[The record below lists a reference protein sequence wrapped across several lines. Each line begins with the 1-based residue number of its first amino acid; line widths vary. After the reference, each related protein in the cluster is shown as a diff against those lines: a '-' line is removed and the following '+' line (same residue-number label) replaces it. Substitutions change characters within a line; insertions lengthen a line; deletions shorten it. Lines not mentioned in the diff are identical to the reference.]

1 MSQLEATRRYFNR
14 AEATQRRSEY
24 NPYVDLHRELG
35 FPAIPAEHAPTL
47 RDAWATEFGGPLPLH
62 LEIGSGNGFFLSG
75 MAARHPEQ
83 AWVGVELRYKRVVLC
98 ARKILG
104 LELQNARIVRFDA
117 WCLSEL
123 FAPGSLSGLY
133 VNHPDPWPKERDA
146 KKRLLGSHFVGW
158 AAEALAPGASFR
170 LKTDFQPNVELLLES
185 ASCLPFD
192 VVGQTSDIRAT
203 GAPWGEDDVITNY
216 QRKFY
221 LKGLPVH
228 GLWLKRR

>member
-1 MSQLEATRRYFNR
+1 MSQLDATRRYFNR
-14 AEATQRRSEY
+14 AEATERRTEY
-24 NPYVDLHRELG
+24 NPYVELHREIG
-35 FPAIPAEHAPTL
+35 FPAIPADQAPTL
-47 RDAWATEFGGPLPLH
+47 RDTWPEVFGGVMPLH
-62 LEIGSGNGFFLSG
+62 LEVGSGNGFFLAG
-75 MAARHPEQ
+75 MAARHPEA

-104 LELQNARIVRFDA
+104 MNLTNARIVRYDA

-146 KKRLLGSHFVGW
+146 KKRLLGAHFVTW
-158 AAEALAPGASFR
+158 AASALAPGASFR

-185 ASCLPFD
+185 AAPLPFD
-192 VVGQTSDIRAT
+192 VLGRTSDIRAE
-203 GAPWGEDDVITNY
+203 GAPWGDDDVVTNY

-221 LKGLPVH
+221 QRGLPVH
-228 GLWLKRR
+228 ALWLRRR